1 MGMINHAHTPCALVL
16 DGERGRMNLAPTDAK
31 SPLQLP
37 FERLVQDG
45 GQQGM
50 QFGGGLRLQQFLVR
64 VGLRGGAEGQ
74 AVPVSRSA
82 SCEGCADGLI
92 DIGPQ

>member
-1 MGMINHAHTPCALVL
+1 
-16 DGERGRMNLAPTDAK
+16 
-31 SPLQLP
+31 
-37 FERLVQDG
+37 
-45 GQQGM
+45 M